1 MARKA
6 KSSKKGT
13 NDNLLRASK
22 QKTKKIERIGLHRE
36 DGKAFKQ
43 VSERSER
50 ALRKRAKTNPP
61 TLFRSGL
68 WFFRIV

>member
-50 ALRKRAKTNPP
+50 AYFEDLSDEVREK
-61 TLFRSGL
+61 GL
-68 WFFRIV
+68 